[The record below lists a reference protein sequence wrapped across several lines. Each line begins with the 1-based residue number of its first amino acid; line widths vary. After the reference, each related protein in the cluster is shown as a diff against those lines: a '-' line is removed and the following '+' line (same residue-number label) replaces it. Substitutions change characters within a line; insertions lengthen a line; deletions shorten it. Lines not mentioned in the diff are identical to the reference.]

1 MTYAELTALMQDF
14 LENEETSFVANIP
27 LLVGA
32 AETRIYNEVRTP
44 DQRTVTTGSLVGSTA
59 TVDTPA
65 GFVEPLALDVT
76 VSGTIYTLLPKSVN
90 YIRQVYQGAEGTP
103 EAYAVQRSTTS
114 ATTLLLGP
122 TPASGYSYRLDYIG
136 FPTSIVSAGTTW
148 LGNNFEDV
156 LLYACLLEGHAY
168 DKGDPGMQKTYED
181 RYNQALATLRR
192 SCEGLL
198 YRDEYRDGPLTTG
211 VQQ

>member
-1 MTYAELTALMQDF
+1 MQDY
-14 LENEETSFVANIP
+14 LENEESSFVANIP

-44 DQRTVTTGSLVGSTA
+44 DQRNVQAGSLVGSTA
-59 TVDTPA
+59 TLDTPA

-103 EAYAVQRSTTS
+103 EAYAIQRSTTS

-122 TPASGYSYRLDYIG
+122 TPASGYNYRLDYIG
-136 FPTSIVSAGTTW
+136 LPTSIVTASTTW
-148 LGNNFEDV
+148 IGNNFEDV

-168 DKGDPGMQKTYED
+168 DKGDPGMQKVYED

-192 SCEGLL
+192 SAEGLL
-198 YRDEYRDGPLTTG
+198 NKDEYRDGLLTTG
-211 VQQ
+211 VLQ